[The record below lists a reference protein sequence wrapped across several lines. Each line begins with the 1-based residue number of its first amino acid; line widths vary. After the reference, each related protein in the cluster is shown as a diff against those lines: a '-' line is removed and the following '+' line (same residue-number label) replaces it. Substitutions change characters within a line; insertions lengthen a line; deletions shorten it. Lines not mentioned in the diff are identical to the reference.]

1 MAFFS
6 DVTSVHTLKIAITL
20 FTFLVLLSCSIPK
33 YADDEKSEANAEAIF
48 KVHPDLRPL
57 WEGQHRDGSLW
68 TIHTL
73 RRIDNIQDSFLETV
87 PTDVNIFCPNYANLT
102 RDQRKYF
109 WTFLISVMVQ
119 FESQFD
125 PTSSYE
131 EGFNDSTGN
140 PVISRGLLQ
149 ISFES
154 SKSYDCGFSSAEQIH
169 NPYMNLACGINIL
182 NKWIPADQ
190 SFAGYRTNKW
200 RGGARYWSVLRAA
213 DKESY
218 NTIVERSSKLSLC
231 RVL

>member
-87 PTDVNIFCPNYANLT
+87 PNDVNIFWNA
-102 RDQRKYF
+102 K
-109 WTFLISVMVQ
+109 FLGQVRSFLGEVRSDRCFRI
-119 FESQFD
+119 FD
-125 PTSSYE
+125 E
-131 EGFNDSTGN
+131 
-140 PVISRGLLQ
+140 
-149 ISFES
+149 
-154 SKSYDCGFSSAEQIH
+154 K
-169 NPYMNLACGINIL
+169 
-182 NKWIPADQ
+182 
-190 SFAGYRTNKW
+190 
-200 RGGARYWSVLRAA
+200 
-213 DKESY
+213 
-218 NTIVERSSKLSLC
+218 
-231 RVL
+231 